1 MDKHNVHI
9 DENSQRKTR
18 RIMSDQDFI
27 LVDEEEK
34 ESTGADEVDKEE
46 KKDHLAVK
54 KEEEKETEKD
64 NDDDG
69 YEKICLICHRP
80 ESVAGKMIEMPNHI
94 TVCRDLYAKKL

>member
-46 KKDHLAVK
+46 KKEALM
-54 KEEEKETEKD
+54 
-64 NDDDG
+64 
-69 YEKICLICHRP
+69 R
-80 ESVAGKMIEMPNHI
+80 
-94 TVCRDLYAKKL
+94 

>member
-34 ESTGADEVDKEE
+34 EEAENE
-46 KKDHLAVK
+46 KFEIK
-54 KEEEKETEKD
+54 
-64 NDDDG
+64 
-69 YEKICLICHRP
+69 R
-80 ESVAGKMIEMPNHI
+80 
-94 TVCRDLYAKKL
+94 